1 MNKKLVLALTF
12 GLLFSTTGC
21 NNSTPVYEDFEDSYT
36 DALPSNSEDGTTLH
50 AFCWTFNQIK
60 ENLPNI
66 ANAGFKNVLTMP
78 VQQPKGGG
86 ASWWA
91 YYQPISFTIADNS
104 ALGTKDD
111 LKSLCEEADKY
122 NISILVDVVANHMA
136 NISDDELEDD
146 KTPKVSPSVESYEP
160 ILYRNRNE
168 NVDGE
173 HGVTFHHNL
182 NANGSGAETQ
192 VYQYGALPD
201 LNTGNEYVQQRV
213 YSLLKECID
222 VGVDGFRFD
231 AAKHIETSEDPEY
244 ASDFWENTLD
254 KAKVYYNEKTNKN
267 LYAYGEILGSPL
279 NRTIDLYTKH
289 MRVTEDGYTSQ
300 FKGSTATHNASQ
312 VLNASLT
319 KADANESIAW
329 VESHDEYTSTKTHI
343 GNSKVAKFWGVIASR
358 KDLGGLYLARPNS
371 ESQVGIIGDYQFE
384 TEYTACANRF
394 HNRFVGASEYP
405 SADGAIYVNERIA
418 SNDQGAYVLNLDEID
433 VTKEVRVSLPHLDN
447 GNYYDLITGNKV
459 VVHDHAANI
468 KFDIYGM
475 AFLTR
480 TNQKA
485 HPTLKISER
494 SGSFASDKVIEVETK
509 NCEEA
514 YYSFNDETTTTP
526 IVDKAN
532 ISLKDHVLSDNTVKL
547 NITLKNGTHVLTR
560 TFTYNKV
567 VLIDGYFNVVNLKAN
582 YFTDYEIYMW
592 SWEPGRWSKDYTI
605 QDGVLLVDTK
615 GMTGFLLALFE
626 KDYVVEDTTK
636 WDSNNIKQSVDIKGS
651 TLSEGFFDASN
662 F

>member
-66 ANAGFKNVLTMP
+66 ANAGFKNILTMP

-173 HGVTFHHNL
+173 HGVTFHHNP

-267 LYAYGEILGSPL
+267 LYAYGEMLGSPL
-279 NRTIDLYTKH
+279 NRSVDLYTKH

-319 KADANESIAW
+319 KAKANESIAW
-329 VESHDEYTSTKTHI
+329 VESHDEYTSTNTHI

-384 TEYTACANRF
+384 SEYTACANRF

-405 SADGAIYVNERIA
+405 SADGAIYVNENTSKDAVIA
-418 SNDQGAYVLNLDEID
+418 SWWYFGYFFEYNTGRRAIGDGGTYNGRFFYFLANGFITKDEKTSSNIFKMLSYKGVTASEVIDKYIGNPKDGSKALIEALSMDKNAALKLLQDKYKLTEEQANNVIKYSHPEID
-433 VTKEVRVSLPHLDN
+433 YDIILVITENMQRMKTAMSYYAFYDFEHDDPHMDWVTSDTMLISLYQRDTDTPYFKH
-447 GNYYDLITGNKV
+447 
-459 VVHDHAANI
+459 
-468 KFDIYGM
+468 
-475 AFLTR
+475 LTR
-480 TNQKA
+480 NDDPLERYSTN
-485 HPTLKISER
+485 IW
-494 SGSFASDKVIEVETK
+494 
-509 NCEEA
+509 
-514 YYSFNDETTTTP
+514 
-526 IVDKAN
+526 
-532 ISLKDHVLSDNTVKL
+532 
-547 NITLKNGTHVLTR
+547 
-560 TFTYNKV
+560 
-567 VLIDGYFNVVNLKAN
+567 LIK
-582 YFTDYEIYMW
+582 
-592 SWEPGRWSKDYTI
+592 
-605 QDGVLLVDTK
+605 
-615 GMTGFLLALFE
+615 
-626 KDYVVEDTTK
+626 
-636 WDSNNIKQSVDIKGS
+636 
-651 TLSEGFFDASN
+651 
-662 F
+662 